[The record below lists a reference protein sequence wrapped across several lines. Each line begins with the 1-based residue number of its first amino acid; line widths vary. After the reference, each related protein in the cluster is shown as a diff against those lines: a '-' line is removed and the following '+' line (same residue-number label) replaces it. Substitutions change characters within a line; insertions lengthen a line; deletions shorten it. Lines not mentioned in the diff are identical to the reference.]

1 MIDCSGPQS
10 VGDLGFQ
17 DFHQRTLSASSSST
31 AKLRCYAAAV
41 LIPTFGIPPALV
53 GAVAA
58 STGVCEC
65 VCVFCLGE
73 WACLDKLPPTTNCSC
88 LPNPPDWNRTS
99 YGLPTPH
106 QRGQTG
112 LILPLALQHLTP
124 PAVSVVGIAAVAAAV
139 MSSCDSALLSSASIF
154 SSNIYK
160 RILRTTV
167 SFWL

>member
-1 MIDCSGPQS
+1 M
-10 VGDLGFQ
+10 GDLGFQ

-58 STGVCEC
+58 STGGCARVQNQHIRPHTDCGR
-65 VCVFCLGE
+65 F
-73 WACLDKLPPTTNCSC
+73 PHQ
-88 LPNPPDWNRTS
+88 PDWNRTS

-124 PAVSVVGIAAVAAAV
+124 PAVSVVGIGAVAAAV

-167 SFWL
+167 RLWL